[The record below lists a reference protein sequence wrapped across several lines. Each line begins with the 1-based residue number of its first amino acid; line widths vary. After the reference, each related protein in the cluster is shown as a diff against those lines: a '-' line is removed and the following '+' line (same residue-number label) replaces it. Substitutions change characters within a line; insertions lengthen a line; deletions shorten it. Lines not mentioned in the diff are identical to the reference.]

1 MNSLLQSLFYTPEF
15 RLAVYGFEYD
25 PNLHGEASRCI
36 PLQLQKL
43 FAELQM
49 SVAGAASTKDL
60 TTACGFTGRDAMQQH
75 DVQELCRVLFDAL
88 ERSSSLLAD
97 AIRGLYAGKS
107 TSYIKCREEINGK
120 VYQSARTEKYMDLQV
135 PIQDCSSLEEA
146 LRKLVEPEVM
156 EGDNQWLCEELGKKV
171 DALKG
176 LTIESLPKILCIQ
189 LLRFVFDVATMRRKK
204 LSEVVAL
211 PLILD
216 LAFLSDG
223 GGPSFY
229 QLAAV
234 CLHSGTAHGGHY
246 HAFAWDPCS
255 GAWRDAN
262 DTRVQVLS
270 AKQCSA
276 LFGSSDDAQPQALH
290 SADAYFLLYRRVSQ
304 TEVPSV
310 QDAAIPQCLRDA
322 LLSENE
328 RLSRLQRAYDLHRKL
343 LEVNR
348 IALEGLCLV
357 VLCAAS

>member
-1 MNSLLQSLFYTPEF
+1 MP
-15 RLAVYGFEYD
+15 RVGI
-25 PNLHGEASRCI
+25 GV
-36 PLQLQKL
+36 QLC
-43 FAELQM
+43 
-49 SVAGAASTKDL
+49 D
-60 TTACGFTGRDAMQQH
+60 
-75 DVQELCRVLFDAL
+75 
-88 ERSSSLLAD
+88 SSS
-97 AIRGLYAGKS
+97 
-107 TSYIKCREEINGK
+107 
-120 VYQSARTEKYMDLQV
+120 
-135 PIQDCSSLEEA
+135 
-146 LRKLVEPEVM
+146 
-156 EGDNQWLCEELGKKV
+156 
-171 DALKG
+171 LKG

-216 LAFLSDG
+216 LAFLSDSG
-223 GGPSFY
+223 IGPSSY

-276 LFGSSDDAQPQALH
+276 LFGAADDAQPQALH

-310 QDAAIPQCLRDA
+310 QDCRIQVRGLATKFSKRPA
-322 LLSENE
+322 L
-328 RLSRLQRAYDLHRKL
+328 H
-343 LEVNR
+343 
-348 IALEGLCLV
+348 CM
-357 VLCAAS
+357 